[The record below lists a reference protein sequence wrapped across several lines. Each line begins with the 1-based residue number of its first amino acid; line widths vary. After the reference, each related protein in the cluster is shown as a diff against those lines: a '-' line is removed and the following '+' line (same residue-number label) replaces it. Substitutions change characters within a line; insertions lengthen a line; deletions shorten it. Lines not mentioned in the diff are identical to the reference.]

1 MVLNIGQ
8 LVTAHVVFAAV
19 LAGLNI
25 YSDLSW
31 RMKAMLIMLTTVSFF
46 VIYYSYA
53 PLLGWPSTGDLPKR
67 FNLVAAYGQE
77 PDEVTGRRGSI
88 FFWVTDK
95 SSADITPRAYVVD
108 FEPQLHAR
116 VVQAMQ
122 RQHKSIPQGGTVEPD
137 LEHMGVAKEQR
148 KGYKS
153 QKFRIKFADEIPEAA
168 PTKTDLP
175 PASEEGLPVVTMPGT
190 ATGAENARSE

>member
-8 LVTAHVVFAAV
+8 LVTAHVVLASV
-19 LAGLNI
+19 LGGLNL
-25 YSDLSW
+25 YSSLTW
-31 RMKAMLIMLTTVSFF
+31 HRKAMLVLLVSISYF
-46 VIYYSYA
+46 VVYYSYA
-53 PLLGWPSTGDLPKR
+53 PLLGWPSNGTMPAR

-77 PDEVTGRRGSI
+77 PDEVTGRKGNI

-95 SSADITPRAYVVD
+95 STTDITPRAYVVD

-116 VVQAMQ
+116 VIQAMGK
-122 RQHKSIPQGGTVEPD
+122 QHKSIPQVGTIEPD

-148 KGYKS
+148 QGYKT
-153 QKFRIKFADEIPEAA
+153 QKFKINIADDLPEAA

-175 PASEEGLPVVTMPGT
+175 ADTEAETPELAMPAPGADNMHT
-190 ATGAENARSE
+190 E